1 MYIKTE
7 QKGIF
12 EMGLIDDIKNDVKK
26 AGANKG
32 KIMYFREGQK
42 VRIRFLEDMDDGR
55 KFTFHDS
62 FSEGINVPCQQDMGR
77 DCKYCEME
85 NLRTRDQYCWCVYD
99 YESNEVKLLLAPVN
113 NCSPIP
119 AIMSMYEAY
128 GTLLDRDYVLTVTG
142 KQQNKTFSVVPMDK
156 NKFRNTKAKP
166 FSESKIVSIIDKAYP
181 AEDDDDEDSDDYEDR
196 KRKKPAKESKKSKKR
211 RDDYEEDE
219 DGVDEDSDDD
229 DGDGEDYEDMTPQE
243 LYKLCKKRD
252 IECAPKKSA
261 KYYINLL
268 NEADKAE
275 DDWGDDE
282 EDEEDDWDD

>member
-1 MYIKTE
+1 
-7 QKGIF
+7 
-12 EMGLIDDIKNDVKK
+12 MGLIDDIKNDVKK

-62 FSEGINVPCQQDMGR
+62 YADGINVPCQQDMGR
-77 DCKYCEME
+77 GKCKYCEME

-99 YESNEVKLLLAPVN
+99 YESNEVKLLLSPVN

-166 FSESKIVSIIDKAYP
+166 FSESKIVSIIDKAFP
-181 AEDDDDEDSDDYEDR
+181 ADEDDDEDEDDYPR
-196 KRKKPAKESKKSKKR
+196 SKKKPAKEVNKTKKR
-211 RDDYEEDE
+211 RDDYEDDDEVDEDE
-219 DGVDEDSDDD
+219 DEVEN
-229 DGDGEDYEDMTPQE
+229 DYEDMTPQE
-243 LYKLCKKRD
+243 LFKLCKKRD
-252 IECAPKKSA
+252 IECVPKKNA

-268 NEADKAE
+268 KEADKAE
-275 DDWGDDE
+275 DDWGDEGEDE
-282 EDEEDDWDD
+282 EEDDWDE

>member
-1 MYIKTE
+1 MS
-7 QKGIF
+7 
-12 EMGLIDDIKNDVKK
+12 LIDDIKNDVKK

-42 VRIRFLEDMDDGR
+42 VRIRFLEDMDEGR

-62 FSEGINVPCQQDMGR
+62 FAEGINVPCQEAFGK

-99 YESNEVKLLLAPVN
+99 YDSNEVKLLLAPVN

-128 GTLLDRDYVLTVTG
+128 GTLTDRDYVITVTG

-166 FSESKIVSIIDKAYP
+166 LSENKILSIIDKAFP
-181 AEDDDDEDSDDYEDR
+181 ADEDDDGDEDDYP
-196 KRKKPAKESKKSKKR
+196 RKKNSKKEDKKVKKR
-211 RDDYEEDE
+211 RDDYEDDE
-219 DGVDEDSDDD
+219 EVDDEEES
-229 DGDGEDYEDMTPQE
+229 ENDYEDMSAKE
-243 LYKLCKKRD
+243 LYKLCKERD
-252 IECAPKKSA
+252 IECAPKKNA

-268 NEADKAE
+268 EEADKAE
-275 DDWGDDE
+275 DDWGDE
-282 EDEEDDWDD
+282 EDDDEEDDWDD